1 MTEELKPKKN
11 VRQQELELR
20 LKNMIVSLLE
30 LWSQNGKDW
39 NMEHSKEEFLAKFRL
54 RFSVGYASVR
64 YFKDFVTVGYIE
76 ETSEGKF
83 KISEK
88 IKNNVFGIHS
98 FEESEEKQ

>member
-11 VRQQELELR
+11 PRQQELELR
-20 LKNMIVSLLE
+20 LRNMIVSLLN

-64 YFKDFVTVGYIE
+64 YFKDFVTVGYLE

-88 IKNNVFGIHS
+88 INNNVFFIP
-98 FEESEEKQ
+98 FEEKKDN